1 MMELTILNFYLMK
14 KKLMKINI
22 TTRCNILESLVKD
35 LKEMVRL
42 VQEEPTNRYS
52 IALCQGKIDKCIEW
66 LTDEETYKSVPV
78 VTGDKDTDALLEDE
92 RIAQNEI
99 DMNTL

>member
-1 MMELTILNFYLMK
+1 MK
-14 KKLMKINI
+14 VNI

-66 LTDEETYKSVPV
+66 LTDEETYKSAPIEIKADLNDLPPV
-78 VTGDKDTDALLEDE
+78 ITGDKDTDALLEDE